1 MEIRNFIPDD
11 YEEVCDLW
19 KRCNLHLGKSD
30 SRDEIEKFLK
40 LNPNTSLVGIID
52 EKIIGCVL
60 GGFDGRRG
68 LIHHLAVD
76 DSFRKMGY
84 GRQLV
89 NVLEKIFT
97 EMGVVKLSFWVT
109 NDNLGVVNFYE
120 HLGYELRND
129 IVTMSKFL

>member
-11 YEEVCDLW
+11 YEDVYDLW
-19 KRCNLHLGKSD
+19 KKCNLHLGKSD
-30 SRDEIEKFLK
+30 SREEIEKFLK

-52 EKIIGCVL
+52 GKIIGCVL

-76 DSFRKMGY
+76 NSFRKMGY
-84 GRQLV
+84 GRQLI
-89 NVLEKIFT
+89 NALEKIFT

-109 NDNLGVVNFYE
+109 NDNLSVVNFYE
-120 HLGYELRND
+120 HLGYKLRND